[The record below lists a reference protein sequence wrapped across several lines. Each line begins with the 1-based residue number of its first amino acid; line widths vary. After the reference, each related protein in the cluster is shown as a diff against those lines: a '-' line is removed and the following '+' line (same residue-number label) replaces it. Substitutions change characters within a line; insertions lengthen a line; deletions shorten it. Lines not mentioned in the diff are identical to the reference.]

1 MKPASFDLFQPK
13 NWQEVLE
20 GLQEYGEDAQIL
32 AGGQSL
38 IAMLNMRIAKPKVLI
53 DINSI
58 EDDVPLIDN
67 KADIEISALLRQ
79 LQLENRIKTKEDLPL
94 ISECLPYI
102 GHQQHRARGTII
114 GSLCHADPSS
124 ELPLC
129 FIALKGQLK
138 LNSLSTKRIINAED
152 FFIGPLLNSR
162 NHNEV
167 VKSVIIPKAK
177 EQTGY
182 AFKEISEKHGDF
194 ALASFAAIASH
205 NNVRFVVGG
214 VSDKITARDWITDDL
229 NEIESLVNDF
239 AWDIDTATDQYTT
252 DRYKRDII
260 RNLGFETIKTA
271 INRKNAR

>member
-1 MKPASFDLFQPK
+1 
-13 NWQEVLE
+13 
-20 GLQEYGEDAQIL
+20 LQEYGEDAQIL

-67 KADIEISALLRQ
+67 KTNIEISALFRQ

-138 LNSLSTKRIINAED
+138 LNSLSTQRIINAED
-152 FFIGPLLNSR
+152 FFLGPLLNSR